1 MKPLKYSVSRKCFR
15 RLSARQRRRI
25 TSEIRNT
32 LRLSQD
38 SREQLDNTAFYI
50 DVANSFRADKVRF
63 LDDIANNISDITNTD
78 NVDNDILCS
87 TNYDDSTDST
97 SSSLSFI
104 EDRSF
109 QDRLA
114 TCFVNNNLTHV
125 QINNILSVLRTH
137 TCFSS
142 LPKDVRTLLKTPRT
156 PVVVSKIDS
165 GEYIHFSLEAAIV
178 KTLLRLP
185 LVSVPH
191 DLEIDFNTDGCSLDR
206 HGNIHI
212 WPIQCRITNVKYTR
226 PIIIGIYSGVKE
238 PQDPN
243 LFFEKFVADVNT
255 IITNGGIVYNGHKI
269 AIRLRCFIADAPAR
283 AFILNY
289 RGHTS
294 ANPCSKCKVSGVRCE
309 GRYVFPGINH
319 PLRIN
324 EEYINCIDE
333 DHHRDGKS
341 PLSLL
346 STSMITQVPFEHMH
360 LVCLGV
366 MKKLLSAWVCGKYTR
381 LTKLSGRSIA
391 IISQRLN
398 NLKMYCPSEFARRP
412 RAIDAFSKYKATE
425 LRQFL
430 LYTGPVVTHGIL
442 NPQAYTHF
450 LFLHTTIRI
459 LVSTSPSTA
468 YLNFAELALQTFVA
482 RCENLYGSTFLSYN
496 VHGLLHLTDDVRQ
509 LGPLDSFSAFPYEN
523 NMSVFRKYCRKPNFP
538 LQKFSNR
545 MTEMEAH
552 ETTIHHNQTHISKS
566 IDSST
571 QVFTAHN
578 KGPLPLN
585 VNSNSCQYHKLI
597 FNGILLSLNIRDNCC
612 ILHDGSICFIVNI
625 FMDKSTYY
633 LVVKKFQKVDS
644 FYDAGISSSALQIF
658 KCSALSSELLCIQ
671 VNEVGETGARW
682 HHFYNFVIRLFKQ
695 LIIIIKLY

>member
-1 MKPLKYSVSRKCFR
+1 MLLYAWHKGGYNIDYEKFDPPTFENVNQVCF
-15 RLSARQRRRI
+15 Q
-25 TSEIRNT
+25 
-32 LRLSQD
+32 
-38 SREQLDNTAFYI
+38 
-50 DVANSFRADKVRF
+50 VHDKVRF
-63 LDDIANNISDITNTD
+63 SDDIANDISDITNTD
-78 NVDNDILCS
+78 NVDNGILCS

-97 SSSLSFI
+97 SSSLSVI

-165 GEYIHFSLEAAIV
+165 GEYIHFPLEAAIV

-212 WPIQCRITNVKYTR
+212 WSIQCRLANVKHTR
-226 PIIIGIYSGVKE
+226 SIIIGIYSGVKK

-283 AFILNY
+283 AFILNH

-294 ANPCSKCKVSGVRCE
+294 ANPCSKCKISGVRCK

-341 PLSLL
+341 SLSLL
-346 STSMITQVPFEHMH
+346 PISMITQVPFEYMH

-381 LTKLSGRSIA
+381 LTKLSGRSIMIDTDDD
-391 IISQRLN
+391 IILRGDCSVATPPPPPPPPPPLVPLLQAFKPFAPPPPCSTPLPPP
-398 NLKMYCPSEFARRP
+398 PSP
-412 RAIDAFSKYKATE
+412 
-425 LRQFL
+425 
-430 LYTGPVVTHGIL
+430 
-442 NPQAYTHF
+442 
-450 LFLHTTIRI
+450 
-459 LVSTSPSTA
+459 PSTPVP
-468 YLNFAELALQTFVA
+468 QP
-482 RCENLYGSTFLSYN
+482 
-496 VHGLLHLTDDVRQ
+496 
-509 LGPLDSFSAFPYEN
+509 PLPSCSP
-523 NMSVFRKYCRKPNFP
+523 VLPP
-538 LQKFSNR
+538 LP
-545 MTEMEAH
+545 
-552 ETTIHHNQTHISKS
+552 
-566 IDSST
+566 SST
-571 QVFTAHN
+571 PVSPPP
-578 KGPLPLN
+578 PL
-585 VNSNSCQYHKLI
+585 SCPPVP
-597 FNGILLSLNIRDNCC
+597 SCSP
-612 ILHDGSICFIVNI
+612 LHDRNVLTAEGSAALASAKVAEDE
-625 FMDKSTYY
+625 DKDEVAKDEDEDEDEDKENRST
-633 LVVKKFQKVDS
+633 LRFP
-644 FYDAGISSSALQIF
+644 
-658 KCSALSSELLCIQ
+658 
-671 VNEVGETGARW
+671 
-682 HHFYNFVIRLFKQ
+682 
-695 LIIIIKLY
+695 